1 MASPKSGTAGSAV
14 APAEPTAALEAI
26 DDATGAMTEAA
37 KDALARAQAQYQK
50 VKAKPYKPPE
60 TPEERAVQ
68 TSWIAIKLID
78 MDDNAVPG
86 EQYELELPDGSVASG
101 TLDDKGF
108 ARVDGIEPGTCKVR
122 FPRLD
127 RRAWEKV

>member
-1 MASPKSGTAGSAV
+1 MASPKSGSAGSAV
-14 APAEPTAALEAI
+14 APTAPAAAVEAI

-37 KDALARAQAQYQK
+37 KDALQRAQAQYQK

-60 TPEERAVQ
+60 TPEEKAVQ

-78 MDDNAVPG
+78 MDDKPVPG

-127 RRAWEKV
+127 RRAWEKA